1 MIQEHYQTILN
12 TPSDIRLDLPILYDL
27 ARQCEHITELG
38 TGFGNSTAAFL
49 AAQPKRLLSYDLRFL
64 ESALVLK
71 PMYGATDFQLIE
83 ADDLTI
89 ALEPTDMI
97 FIDTY
102 HTYVQLSQELR
113 LHAHAA
119 KKFLAFHDTEVFG
132 KMSEDNT
139 RPGLV
144 AAIKE
149 FLVNNPIWQLKSH
162 SNIHNGLTVLQK
174 M

>member
-1 MIQEHYQTILN
+1 MIQEHYQKILAI
-12 TPSDIRLDLPILYDL
+12 PSDIRLDLPILYDL
-27 ARQCEHITELG
+27 ATQCEHITELG
-38 TGFGNSTAAFL
+38 TGFGNSTVALL

-64 ESALVLK
+64 DSALILK
-71 PMYGATDFQLIE
+71 PMHGITDFQLIE

-89 ALEPTDMI
+89 QLEPTDMI

-102 HTYVQLSQELR
+102 HTYLHLSQELR

-119 KKFLAFHDTEVFG
+119 KKFIAFHDTEVFG
-132 KMSEDNT
+132 KTSEDGT

-144 AAIKE
+144 TAIKE
-149 FLVNNPIWQLKSH
+149 FLIRCPFWQLKSH